1 MEDPWDSP
9 WTSNSPP
16 KIDLPTPPPSAHF
29 SLENHNHSQ
38 QQQRAPAIRSPWE
51 EDDAWGGWNDAA
63 SGREGD
69 AWTRRRSPS
78 LRPSSGATSRQ
89 PSPSPWGSFTKI
101 DHEPKQETSGD
112 KINVGNGTKS
122 KKPFDSVGSLGREL
136 RQDEPSSRIPDDTIP
151 DAQDATTAGVRQEPQ
166 TVPGEKRARSP
177 ELVAAQVADTI
188 NSPSEASIDIPKR
201 QKSPSQA
208 SKVQVLVDHYDG
220 IAKRNVS
227 SASLTKPAVDE
238 AQVREEDGV
247 SAKVD
252 PDPDDTPK
260 LPINHWEAQNGAAS
274 ALEETND
281 DAIPHGEEKA
291 GDTSFEFEEPRAQ
304 SRRPLAQARMH
315 FDIDMSKVDDLF
327 PNTDADFPPPE
338 PVPDVVID
346 DTFASISER
355 KAWYR
360 ISRFGSIRR
369 HNYGDDEN
377 YSTVAWNKS
386 EVRNKAIRIVRRWME
401 EDSIAGRVVLGRRT
415 GAVGAAMFNWD
426 SKAPSVEIG
435 ELLARH
441 SRDVSVSSKVTEASP
456 TLPAFGWSQTPST
469 PTGTPPNRPHLAQH
483 ARTASANLAVSSQPI
498 ASPAKQRFS
507 LQAPPVKPQTKWD
520 AAPTT
525 QTNGHAVE
533 NPPPTPVQDG
543 SASQKADKTII
554 PPYEAD
560 EDDEWGDM
568 VGSSAVEGEETQN
581 DDVPDDVEDT
591 TNPAGFIKH
600 TVDSI
605 TMSRGSQEIIITE
618 EHVQL
623 NVDTQKP
630 TTKATKLQ
638 EAILKGNGQDMVSAQ
653 DQAASPISPPLFE
666 STQPT
671 QTVGTYDLTSPQR
684 ALTIIPEAEASSQPA
699 NNEDQAENAPELIAA
714 IMKSMPDLSYMLR

>member
-1 MEDPWDSP
+1 MEDPWGSP

-29 SLENHNHSQ
+29 SLENHNHS

-101 DHEPKQETSGD
+101 DDEPKQETSVD
-112 KINVGNGTKS
+112 KINVGNGAKS
-122 KKPFDSVGSLGREL
+122 KKPFDSVRSLGREL
-136 RQDEPSSRIPDDTIP
+136 RQDEPPSRTPDDTSP
-151 DAQDATTAGVRQEPQ
+151 EAQDVTTTGKRQESQ
-166 TVPGEKRARSP
+166 TVPWEKRASSP
-177 ELVAAQVADTI
+177 ELVAAEVADTT
-188 NSPSEASIDIPKR
+188 NSLSEASVDIPKT

-247 SAKVD
+247 SATVD

-260 LPINHWEAQNGAAS
+260 LPINHWEAQHRATS
-274 ALEETND
+274 ALEEAND
-281 DAIPHGEEKA
+281 DVIPHREEKA
-291 GDTSFEFEEPRAQ
+291 SDASFEYEEPRAR
-304 SRRPLAQARMH
+304 SRRPSAKARMY
-315 FDIDMSKVDDLF
+315 FDIDLSKVDDLF
-327 PNTDADFPPPE
+327 PNTEADFPPPE

-377 YSTVAWNKS
+377 YSTVTWNKS

-441 SRDVSVSSKVTEASP
+441 SRDVSVNPKVKEASP

-469 PTGTPPNRPHLAQH
+469 PACTPPNRSHLAQH
-483 ARTASANLAVSSQPI
+483 ARTASANLAGPSQPI
-498 ASPAKQRFS
+498 ASPVKQRFS
-507 LQAPPVKPQTKWD
+507 LQARTTKSQTNWD

-533 NPPPTPVQDG
+533 DPPLTPVQDG
-543 SASQKADKTII
+543 LASQEADKTAI
-554 PPYEAD
+554 PPYGAD

-568 VGSSAVEGEETQN
+568 VGSSAVEGEQTHN
-581 DDVPDDVEDT
+581 GDAPDDFGDT
-591 TNPAGFIKH
+591 PKPAGFMENP
-600 TVDSI
+600 VDFI
-605 TMSRGSQEIIITE
+605 NVSRSSQEKIITE
-618 EHVQL
+618 EHAQP
-623 NVDTQKP
+623 NTESQKP
-630 TTKATKLQ
+630 MIMATKLQ
-638 EAILKGNGQDMVSAQ
+638 EATFRSDGHDMAPIQ

-671 QTVGTYDLTSPQR
+671 TTVGTYDLASPQR
-684 ALTIIPEAEASSQPA
+684 ALTIIPEAEAGSQPA
-699 NNEDQAENAPELIAA
+699 NEEDQAENAPELIAA